1 MRANGVRREPE
12 QNQLLRALPQAEYR
26 RLLSGLRDV
35 TLGHGEVLFET
46 GDPIRYVYFPQN
58 AVVSLL
64 APVSG
69 DGGVEV
75 AIIGNEG
82 MVGLSVFLGAP
93 TAQGRAVSQVPDG
106 ARRLS
111 VAAFLRAL
119 SRGPGLRRIMLRYAE
134 TLLGQVAQCAACN
147 LRHSVAQRC
156 ARWFLMA
163 HDRVGTDR
171 FALTQEFLGQMLDV
185 GRPTVSL
192 AARHLQTAGAI
203 TYSRGHVTV
212 TNRSQLEQ
220 EACSCYGVIVRDYAR
235 AFTARRAPHRSR
247 RTSER

>member
-1 MRANGVRREPE
+1 MRANGARRESE

-26 RLLSGLRDV
+26 RLLPGLRDV

-46 GDPIRYVYFPQN
+46 GAPIRYVYFPQN

-111 VAAFLRAL
+111 VAAFLRAV
-119 SRGPGLRRIMLRYAE
+119 SRGAGLRRIMLRYAD

-212 TNRSQLEQ
+212 TSRARLEK
-220 EACSCYGVIVRDYAR
+220 EACPCYGVIVRDYAR
-235 AFTARRAPHRSR
+235 VFAAGRSTRRPRRA
-247 RTSER
+247 SER

>member
-1 MRANGVRREPE
+1 MRTTVAPRKPE
-12 QNQLLRALPQAEYR
+12 QNQLLLALPAAEYND
-26 RLLSGLRDV
+26 LLPGLRDV
-35 TLGHGEVLFET
+35 TLSHGEVLFAS
-46 GDPIRYVYFPQN
+46 GDRIDHVYFPQH

-64 APVSG
+64 APVV
-69 DGGVEV
+69 DGPGVEI

-82 MVGLSVFLGAP
+82 MVGLSVFLGAT
-93 TAQGRAVSQVPDG
+93 TAQSHAVSQVPDG
-106 ARRLS
+106 ARRLT

-119 SRGPGLRRIMLRYAE
+119 ARGAGLRRIMLRYAD

-147 LRHSVAQRC
+147 QRHSVSQRC

-163 HDRVGTDR
+163 QDRVGADR

-192 AARHLQTAGAI
+192 AARQLQAAGAI

-212 TNRSQLEQ
+212 TSRARLEQ
-220 EACSCYGVIVRDYAR
+220 AACTCYGAMVREYAR
-235 AFTARRAPHRSR
+235 VFANGANGRHSR
-247 RTSER
+247 RQVAR

>member
-1 MRANGVRREPE
+1 MRANAAPKELE
-12 QNQLLRALPQAEYR
+12 HNQLLRALPPAEYR
-26 RLLSGLRDV
+26 RLRPDLRDV
-35 TLGHGEVLFET
+35 TLSHGEVLFEA
-46 GDPIRYVYFPQN
+46 GDRIDHVYFPQH

-64 APVSG
+64 APVAG
-69 DGGVEV
+69 GAGVEV

-93 TAQGRAVSQVPDG
+93 TANGRAVLQVPDG
-106 ARRLS
+106 ARRLP
-111 VAAFLRAL
+111 VAAFVRAL
-119 SRGPGLRRIMLRYAE
+119 SSGAGLRRILLRYADS
-134 TLLGQVAQCAACN
+134 LLGQVAQCAACN
-147 LRHSVAQRC
+147 QRHSVAQRC

-163 HDRVGTDR
+163 HDRVGADR
-171 FALTQEFLGQMLDV
+171 FSLTQEFLGQMLDV

-192 AARHLQTAGAI
+192 AAQHLQAAGAI

-235 AFTARRAPHRSR
+235 AFTARRAPRRSR

>member
-1 MRANGVRREPE
+1 MRTNGVQRASE
-12 QNQLLRALPQAEYR
+12 QNQLLRALPRAEYN
-26 RLLSGLRDV
+26 RLLPGLRDV
-35 TLGHGEVLFET
+35 TLASGEVLFQT
-46 GDPIRYVYFPQN
+46 GDRIDHVYFPQR

-69 DGGVEV
+69 GAGVEV

-93 TAQGRAVSQVPDG
+93 NAQGQAVSQVPDG
-106 ARRLS
+106 ARRLT

-119 SRGPGLRRIMLRYAE
+119 SRGAGLRRIMLRYAD

-147 LRHSVAQRC
+147 QRHSVAQRC

-163 HDRVGTDR
+163 HDRVGADR

-212 TNRSQLEQ
+212 TNRARLEG

-235 AFTARRAPHRSR
+235 AFATGPAVRRPQPAGVR
-247 RTSER
+247 